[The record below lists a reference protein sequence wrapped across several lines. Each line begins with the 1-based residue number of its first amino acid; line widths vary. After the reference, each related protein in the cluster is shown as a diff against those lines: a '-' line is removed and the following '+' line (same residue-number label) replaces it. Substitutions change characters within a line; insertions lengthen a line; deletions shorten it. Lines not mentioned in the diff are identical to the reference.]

1 MSCFLTCVILLGIF
15 LFYITGNFTVS
26 VIISFILCCCVCLYY
41 WVKSI
46 EQEGEKASEEQEF
59 YESLNLYPDKEF
71 RFTATNKWTH
81 SINLFNS
88 YRKIVIANL
97 TEKFVISLDY
107 QNIVQCVV
115 QQDNSTV
122 TESSAGNALTGAILA
137 GTTGAIIG
145 AASHSTKD
153 VCSLLSVRIIT
164 NNVLNPSIVISLI
177 NNQINRNSS
186 EYQFLLGQAN
196 AIYATLTAIIHEN
209 NRMHAM
215 SLNSGR
221 NMRPN
226 YSFGPPP
233 HNNYPFQPLN
243 SPTAIQPYHHPP
255 MYNDYY
261 DPNGPQYP
269 YPGQ

>member
-1 MSCFLTCVILLGIF
+1 MSCFLACVILFGIL

-26 VIISFILCCCVCLYY
+26 LIVSFILCCCVCLYF
-41 WVKSI
+41 WVKGL
-46 EQEGEKASEEQEF
+46 EQEGEKTAEEQKF

-71 RFTATNKWTH
+71 RFTATNGWTH

-88 YRKIVIANL
+88 YRKMVFVNL
-97 TEKFVISLDY
+97 TEKFVLNLDY
-107 QNIVQCVV
+107 QNIVQCIV

-153 VCSLLSVRIIT
+153 VCSELSIRIIT
-164 NNVLNPSIVISLI
+164 NDVLNPSIVISLI
-177 NNQINRNSS
+177 NNRINRNSS

-209 NRMHAM
+209 NLAHTMGLYA
-215 SLNSGR
+215 GR
-221 NMRPN
+221 HMQPN
-226 YSFGPPP
+226 YSFGPSPQ
-233 HNNYPFQPLN
+233 NSYPYQPLN
-243 SPTAIQPYHHPP
+243 SPGAIQPYNQSRVYGNQYHPNNP
-255 MYNDYY
+255 M
-261 DPNGPQYP
+261 
-269 YPGQ
+269 